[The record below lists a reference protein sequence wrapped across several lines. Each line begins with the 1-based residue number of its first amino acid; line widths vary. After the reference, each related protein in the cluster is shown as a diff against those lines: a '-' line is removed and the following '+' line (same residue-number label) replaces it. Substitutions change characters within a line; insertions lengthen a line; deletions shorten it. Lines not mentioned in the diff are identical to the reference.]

1 MGIEPMRGW
10 GWYGT
15 KTLQVCPYMKGSPVF
30 VDGMMSHL
38 YYKTKEE
45 GNIATAFC
53 GEEKNHDQFVYFF
66 ESLKTMQV
74 CCEVTAE
81 EKLVPVG
88 FTWVMNPRGV
98 DGARVAQPG
107 MCFFGGAGKRG
118 SARGLAKLALAYAM
132 IDLRINVLL
141 GEQVYNNYLARNFAL
156 RLGFK
161 DVARIPYRN
170 AIDGRLV
177 DGRVVML
184 KDEDFLP
191 KFFEW
196 KESQP
201 KVK

>member
-1 MGIEPMRGW
+1 MEQMRGW
-10 GWYGT
+10 AWYGT
-15 KTLQVCPYMKGSPVF
+15 KNLQVVPYMNGTPVY

-45 GNIATAFC
+45 GHVATAFC
-53 GEEKNHDQFVYFF
+53 GEEKNHDQFVYYF

-74 CCEVTAE
+74 CCEVSE
-81 EKLVPVG
+81 VGKLVPVG
-88 FTWVMNPRGV
+88 YTWVMNPRGV
-98 DGARVAQPG
+98 DGARLAQPG

-118 SARGLAKLALAYAM
+118 TAQGLAKLALAYAM

-141 GEQVYNNYLARNFAL
+141 GEQVYSNYAARNFAL

-161 DVARIPYRN
+161 EVATIPNRHV
-170 AIDGRLV
+170 IDGRFE

-191 KFFEW
+191 KFFQW
-196 KESQP
+196 KEKQE
-201 KVK
+201 KIEG